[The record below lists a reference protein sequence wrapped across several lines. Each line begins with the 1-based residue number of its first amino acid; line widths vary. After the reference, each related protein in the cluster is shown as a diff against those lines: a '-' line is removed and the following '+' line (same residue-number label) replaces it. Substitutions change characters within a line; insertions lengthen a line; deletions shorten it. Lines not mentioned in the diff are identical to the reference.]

1 MTKSSTPA
9 AVLLVL
15 SGVSDI
21 GAVPLML
28 SGHNRPPGAVAAGAI
43 VFAVASIAAAV
54 ALTRGARWATPVG
67 IGSRVLDL
75 LGTMPVMIGVAGA
88 GLAAAAAVTAALSL
102 VAIGLLARLVVS
114 RRSQVGRP
122 LDLRT

>member
-1 MTKSSTPA
+1 MTKSSVPA
-9 AVLLVL
+9 AVFLVL

-43 VFAVASIAAAV
+43 VLAVASIVAAV
-54 ALTRGARWATPVG
+54 ALTRGAPWATPVG

-88 GLAAAAAVTAALSL
+88 GLAAAAAVTALLS
-102 VAIGLLARLVVS
+102 VAAIGFLGRLVVS

-122 LDLRT
+122 HDLRT